1 MGHSTVHTFFFLWV
15 WYPLINLTIDFTCFD
30 PGRLCDFNELPVTS
44 QAGNI

>member
-1 MGHSTVHTFFFLWV
+1 MGHSTVPTFFFLGV
-15 WYPLINLTIDFTCFD
+15 WYLLINLTLDFTCFD

>member
-1 MGHSTVHTFFFLWV
+1 MGHSTVPAFFFWWV
-15 WYPLINLTIDFTCFD
+15 RYPLINLTIDFICFD